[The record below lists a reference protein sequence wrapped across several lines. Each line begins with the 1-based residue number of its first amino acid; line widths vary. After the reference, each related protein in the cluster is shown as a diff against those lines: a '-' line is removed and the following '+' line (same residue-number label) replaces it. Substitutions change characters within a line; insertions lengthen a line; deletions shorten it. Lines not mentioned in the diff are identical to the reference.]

1 MSAIRH
7 DATATEG
14 CRMISTITRCIDCGG
29 KIPYGETVL
38 GTTTTFN
45 ERTKIEYRCHACAE
59 NYAEALWP
67 EEEWGPYPGIQDNR
81 KE

>member
-1 MSAIRH
+1 
-7 DATATEG
+7 
-14 CRMISTITRCIDCGG
+14 MISTITRCIACGS

-38 GTTTTFN
+38 GTTTNTTTTFG
-45 ERTKIEYRCHACAE
+45 ERTRIEYRCHACAE

-67 EEEWGPYPGIQDNR
+67 EEEWGPYPGIQDYR